1 MISYQ
6 EMTSVLKL
14 ALTQAWRK
22 MVIVWLVVIVVFAG
36 FILIT
41 PTQYQTTWVLLLPG
55 TERNATVNL
64 DDIGEARTTSRSAYG
79 NVAISPKHTYREIS
93 LSSKVLYESARRF
106 GVPEGSFSKPNV
118 KLVQQTPA
126 IRFTLK
132 GENQQE
138 LQERAQIFHDVFMGL
153 LDELRTNEILRQENG
168 VQNQLKLAKERL
180 ATSQAS
186 IIDFQAQHSVL
197 THEDIKVRS
206 NNLENLRHKLSL
218 ARLETSKVGSEFD
231 HLSGLLKLSPE
242 QALRLSLLANDPQI
256 LSLFETLNSQHAK
269 SVELSAIAGPEYPER
284 KILESQLTK
293 IRADLRQRVRQD
305 DVLASLSDTRII
317 ELLSVKNFVG
327 LAKLIELSI
336 AHYGLANSIQQQE
349 TQLKL
354 LRTELGE
361 SRQLTMQLAELE
373 RDHQIAEAIFSSA
386 LTKLDSNRFDIYAS
400 YPLTQLLSIPGSD
413 IRKDKFAIKLL
424 IVCGFFMSLISAFI
438 VVMLRVRKIQIDS
451 LMQTQ
456 GGTDEVA

>member
-1 MISYQ
+1 
-6 EMTSVLKL
+6 
-14 ALTQAWRK
+14 
-22 MVIVWLVVIVVFAG
+22 
-36 FILIT
+36 
-41 PTQYQTTWVLLLPG
+41 
-55 TERNATVNL
+55 
-64 DDIGEARTTSRSAYG
+64 
-79 NVAISPKHTYREIS
+79 
-93 LSSKVLYESARRF
+93 
-106 GVPEGSFSKPNV
+106 
-118 KLVQQTPA
+118 
-126 IRFTLK
+126 
-132 GENQQE
+132 
-138 LQERAQIFHDVFMGL
+138 
-153 LDELRTNEILRQENG
+153 
-168 VQNQLKLAKERL
+168 
-180 ATSQAS
+180 
-186 IIDFQAQHSVL
+186 
-197 THEDIKVRS
+197 
-206 NNLENLRHKLSL
+206 
-218 ARLETSKVGSEFD
+218 
-231 HLSGLLKLSPE
+231 
-242 QALRLSLLANDPQI
+242 
-256 LSLFETLNSQHAK
+256 
-269 SVELSAIAGPEYPER
+269 
-284 KILESQLTK
+284 
-293 IRADLRQRVRQD
+293 
-305 DVLASLSDTRII
+305 LSDTRII

-451 LMQTQ
+451 LMQAQ